1 MRVKSLRK
9 GIYFL
14 MASCLAIAPAVA
26 QTVITGV
33 VRDAENKETLPF
45 VNIFFVGTTVGVT
58 SDIQGRYTIETDKPY
73 TQLQFSFVGYKP
85 EIRALR
91 RGERQVINVS
101 LQGEAKMLEE
111 VVVRGS
117 RRERYRNKDNPAVEL
132 IRNVIENKSK
142 NQIESHDFV
151 QYEQYEKLE
160 FSLSSLVEKLKNK
173 KLYKKYKFF
182 FENIDTTK
190 LEGKSLLPIY
200 LQETITQNY
209 YRKNPESKRE
219 IIKAHKK
226 VSFDDYID
234 NQGLSTYLNHLYQD
248 IDIYDNNITVL
259 TNQFLSPISEVAPL
273 FYKFYLND
281 TLIVDNV
288 MLYELMF
295 VPRNDTDFLFQGMM
309 YITMDD
315 RYAVQRLDMSV
326 NKNINLNWVRDLH
339 IQQNFERSSDER
351 YHLVKSTMM
360 ADFSFTKEGGGIFG
374 ERTVSV
380 KDFILDKP
388 QPDTLYS
395 HNPVVLLED
404 VENKKDEQYWTE
416 NRHDSLTNSESKVY
430 ANIDSLQKIP
440 SFRRTM
446 DIATLLL
453 AGYKGFGFWEVGP
466 VNTFYSF
473 NPVEGFR
480 LRAGGRTTPK
490 FNEHMYLESYV
501 AYGFKDERWKYYFG
515 GTYSFT
521 GKSPLEFPVRSVS
534 LSYQLETK
542 IPGQELQFVQEDNF
556 LLSFKRG
563 INNKWLY
570 NKISTASYLHEF
582 KNHFSYRVGV
592 KNWIQE
598 PAGGLSYVIDEP
610 DGQKPLKE
618 LTTSELS
625 LELRW
630 APREQ
635 FYQGKLYRIPIPN
648 KYPIVTARLITGVK
662 GLFDGQYNY
671 QNVSLNFYKRF
682 YLSQLG
688 YTDIVAEGGYIFG
701 TVPYPLL
708 AIHRA
713 NQTYSYQLQAYNL
726 MNFLEF
732 VSDEYVSIHFDH
744 YFNGFFFN
752 KIPLLKKLKLREVAT
767 LKVLYGGIRNENLPT
782 NTNGLII
789 FPSAPDGR
797 PVTYSLEK
805 EPYMEASVGIANI
818 FKFFRIDVVKRL
830 NYLNNPS
837 VSQWGIRGR
846 FKFDF

>member
-1 MRVKSLRK
+1 MKSLK
-9 GIYFL
+9 EGIYFL
-14 MASCLAIAPAVA
+14 IVSWLAIAPALA
-26 QTVITGV
+26 QHTVITGV
-33 VRDAENKETLPF
+33 VRDSENKETLPF

-58 SDIQGRYTIETDKPY
+58 SDIYGRFTIETDKPY
-73 TQLQFSFVGYKP
+73 TQLQFSFVGYKT
-85 EIRALR
+85 EIKALR
-91 RGERQVINVS
+91 RGERQVINVNLES
-101 LQGEAKMLEE
+101 EAMILEE
-111 VVVRGS
+111 VVVRSS
-117 RRERYRNKDNPAVEL
+117 RKERYRNKNNPAVNL
-132 IRNVIENKSK
+132 IRKVIDNKSK

-151 QYEQYEKLE
+151 EFEQYEKLE

-182 FENIDTTK
+182 FDNIDTTK

-200 LQETITQNY
+200 LQETISQNY
-209 YRKNPESKRE
+209 YRKNPEGKRE

-234 NQGLSTYLNHLYQD
+234 NQGLSTYLNHLYQN

-315 RYAVQRLDMSV
+315 RYAVQGLDMGI

-388 QPDTLYS
+388 QPDSLYNNVS
-395 HNPVVLLED
+395 VVLPED
-404 VENKKDEQYWTE
+404 IENKKDEQYWAE
-416 NRHDSLTNSESKVY
+416 NRHDSLTKAESKVY

-453 AGYKGFGFWEVGP
+453 AGYKGFGPWELGP

-501 AYGFKDERWKYYFG
+501 AYGFKDEHWKYYFG

-521 GKSPLEFPVRSVS
+521 GKSPLEFPVRSFS
-534 LSYQLETK
+534 LSYQRETK

-563 INNKWLY
+563 VNDKWLY
-570 NKISTASYLHEF
+570 NKISTVSYLHEF

-610 DGQKPLKE
+610 DGQKPLKD

-630 APREQ
+630 APNEQ

-662 GLFDGQYNY
+662 DLFDGQYNY
-671 QNVSLNFYKRF
+671 QNVTLNFYKRF

-701 TVPYPLL
+701 KVPYPLL

-767 LKVLYGGIRNENLPT
+767 VKVLYGGIRDENLPT
-782 NTNGLII
+782 NTNGLIV
-789 FPSAPDGR
+789 FPNTPDGL
-797 PVTYSLEK
+797 PVTYSLER
-805 EPYMEASVGIANI
+805 EPYVEASVGIANI

-830 NYLNNPS
+830 NYLDNPS
-837 VSQWGIRGR
+837 VSEWGIRGR